1 MSDPDR
7 QKSRRRWYRVLRA
20 IAVAAKLGALA
31 AMCGMLVQKIG
42 WVALGVLP
50 AAWVAV
56 TLGPIIGEKIGRR
69 LYPPNPRANPS
80 AQQFADK
87 PN

>member
-1 MSDPDR
+1 
-7 QKSRRRWYRVLRA
+7 
-20 IAVAAKLGALA
+20 
-31 AMCGMLVQKIG
+31 MLVQKIG
-42 WVALGVLP
+42 WLALGVLP